1 MNRVSE
7 VTKDAF
13 NAVIQVRNAPKGVS
27 AEVVYAQVKERIDE
41 CISRGRDAGM
51 TESDVAD
58 ITYALVALADE
69 FAQREPSGLAEYWH
83 QQPLQLYYFAENV
96 AGEGYF
102 HRLEQ
107 VLSDPSRVEALVVY
121 HTGLQLGFEGRY
133 AVRGGERE
141 LELVR
146 RRVRDA
152 MGVLLKPEPL
162 SRHPLPPSES
172 TVGWNLDFVLLWAS
186 LFSLLFAACFWL
198 VLRVSL
204 ENLSMDLVDQ
214 CQQLLDTMI
223 SRNAG
228 RGT

>member
-13 NAVIQVRNAPKGVS
+13 NAVIQVRNAPKG
-27 AEVVYAQVKERIDE
+27 AAPEVVYAQVKERIDE
-41 CISRGRDAGM
+41 CIARGRDSGM
-51 TESDVAD
+51 AESDVAD

-96 AGEGYF
+96 AGDGYF
-102 HRLEQ
+102 LRLDGI
-107 VLSDPSRVEALVVY
+107 LSDPTRVEAMVVY

-141 LELVR
+141 LEVVR

-152 MGVLLKPEPL
+152 LGPLLKLDNL
-162 SRHPLPPSES
+162 SRNAELPKES

-198 VLRVSL
+198 VLRISL
-204 ENLSMDLVDQ
+204 ESLSMDLVTH

-223 SRNAG
+223 EGSRGGAS
-228 RGT
+228 

>member
-13 NAVIQVRNAPKGVS
+13 NAVIQIRNAPKGAA
-27 AEVVYAQVKERIDE
+27 AEVVYTQVKERVDE
-41 CISRGRDAGM
+41 CIARGRDSGM
-51 TESDVAD
+51 AESDVAD

-69 FAQREPSGLAEYWH
+69 FAQREPSALAEYWH

-96 AGEGYF
+96 AGDGYF
-102 HRLEQ
+102 MRLDRI
-107 VLSDPSRVEALVVY
+107 LADPARVEALVVY

-141 LELVR
+141 LEIVR
-146 RRVRDA
+146 RRVRD
-152 MGVLLKPEPL
+152 GLGPLLKLEAL
-162 SRHPLPPSES
+162 SRHPDPPSES
-172 TVGWNLDFVLLWAS
+172 TAGWNLDFVLLWAS

-198 VLRVSL
+198 VLRISL
-204 ENLSMDLVDQ
+204 EMLSTDLVTH

-223 SRNAG
+223 AG
-228 RGT
+228 AGGAS